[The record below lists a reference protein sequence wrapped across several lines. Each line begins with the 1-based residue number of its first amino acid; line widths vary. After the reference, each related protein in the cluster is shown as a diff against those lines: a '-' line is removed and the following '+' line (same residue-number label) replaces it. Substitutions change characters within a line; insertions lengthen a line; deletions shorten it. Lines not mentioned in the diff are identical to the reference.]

1 MISAAVSCLLNTPVR
16 DPRDLVL
23 LIYCILAATLGREM
37 TGQGA
42 VQVVLGQH
50 GEVSVNRGHQQKG
63 KGQNPS
69 QHGGT

>member
-42 VQVVLGQH
+42 VQMVLRQH
-50 GEVSVNRGHQQKG
+50 GQVSVNRGHQ
-63 KGQNPS
+63 
-69 QHGGT
+69 